1 MKKTANIVLIFL
13 FFAGICF
20 PAFSAEVFD
29 TPADTTVISKEDLKA
44 QKRAEKETAKQIK
57 KEQKDLKKKQKE
69 AARLEKKKQKEIQK
83 TLELKELKPE
93 INTEEDL
100 EKNEITETK
109 EADITEKRT
118 FWGRKL
124 FSRTEKSKEEN
135 PGVSKSVD
143 EQKSAITGEN
153 VKQPQKEP
161 VTQTSEPAPTDVLV
175 DSDTIEYFPERH
187 EFEAVGHAK
196 VIFPSEKS
204 TLMADKIIFNHDTN
218 YIKGY
223 DNVVMIKDGQR
234 VFGDYVQIDL
244 NNENALITKP
254 VMHRMNIKI
263 QAKDATVYDAKTE
276 AMEGTAKFE
285 GKGGMYKF
293 TSRSVFGFNN
303 PMLPD
308 AIDKEYLIKEKFDNK
323 WKLKAN
329 KIIVDSRKDHDVV
342 TLVNT
347 DIYLKG
353 HKVAK
358 AGKIKLYTDKEQ
370 NFIETNIVE
379 LGSMRNMGAYIAPSV
394 VLPVPGGATLKI
406 GPGLMLNDELGV
418 GAIGRFMSETN
429 KTAFGYGTAEDRFVM
444 RGRQTLTDSM
454 YVDYAINTYMNE
466 WFMGGRMPQH
476 GFQLVHRKVYNLDD
490 LGVRFENR
498 FTGGYAKD
506 WKRNLGTMRF
516 RWMTQTTKDFLQ
528 YKDYEHDFAAKLG
541 LSLQSATALYG
552 TGDTYGLV
560 RIGPTLRTQYKNWQQ
575 YLAYYIGGEA
585 GQSPMRFDRFYYG
598 KSSVQL
604 GESLRLNKYIT
615 LMYTAT
621 LALSDT
627 PNDKMLQENRF
638 YVALGPDDFK
648 VLLGYD
654 AYRQSTVFGIDM
666 ALGADNSEAE
676 FKRMVLNEP
685 EKIGKS
691 NKKKTKKTVK
701 VKNKR
706 PVEQQK
712 YERTDNP
719 MDRSVRDYNDY
730 NPGFNMF
737 NNAIIQ
743 PSMIRPPGY

>member
-1 MKKTANIVLIFL
+1 MKKITLLLIIFTFL
-13 FFAGICF
+13 TGLGLPSI
-20 PAFSAEVFD
+20 SAEVFD
-29 TPADTTVISKEDLKA
+29 TPVDTYVMSKEDLKA
-44 QKRAEKETAKQIK
+44 QKRAEKEAQKQIK
-57 KEQKDLKKKQKE
+57 REQKEQKKRERE
-69 AARLEKKKQKEIQK
+69 AAKLEKKKQKA
-83 TLELKELKPE
+83 
-93 INTEEDL
+93 L
-100 EKNEITETK
+100 EKEQSAAKQDAEK
-109 EADITEKRT
+109 SDESTEKKT
-118 FWGRKL
+118 FFGRKF
-124 FSRTEKSKEEN
+124 FSRTEKTE
-135 PGVSKSVD
+135 
-143 EQKSAITGEN
+143 GEN
-153 VKQPQKEP
+153 EDKDKLIETENIQEPSTVENKEQQPQSNKTAEEP
-161 VTQTSEPAPTDVLV
+161 EPNPTDVMV

-223 DNVVMIKDGQR
+223 DNVVMIREGQK

-244 NNENALITKP
+244 NEENALITKP

-276 AMEGTAKFE
+276 AMEGSAKFE
-285 GKGGMYKF
+285 GEGGMYKF
-293 TSRSVFGFNN
+293 TSRSIFGFNN
-303 PMLPD
+303 PILPD

-323 WKLKAN
+323 WNLKAN
-329 KIIVDSRKDHDVV
+329 KIIIDSRKDHDVV

-358 AGKIKLYTDKEQ
+358 AGKIKLYTDKDQ
-370 NFIETNIVE
+370 NFVETNMIE

-406 GPGLMLNDELGV
+406 GPGLMLKDELGV

-429 KTAFGYGTAEDRFVM
+429 RTAFGYGTAEDRFVM
-444 RGRQTLTDSM
+444 RGRQTLGDSM
-454 YVDYAINTYMNE
+454 YIDYAVNTYMNE

-476 GFQLVHRKVYNLDD
+476 GFQLVHKKVYNLNDI
-490 LGVRFENR
+490 GVRFENR
-498 FTGGYAKD
+498 FTAGYAKD
-506 WKRNLGTMRF
+506 WKRDFGTTRF
-516 RWMTQTTKDFLQ
+516 RWMTQSTKSFLQ
-528 YKDYEHDFAAKLG
+528 YKDLDHDFAADLG
-541 LSLQSATALYG
+541 VSVQTVASLYG
-552 TGDTYGLV
+552 TGDTYGMA
-560 RIGPTLRTQYKNWQQ
+560 RIGPTLRTQFKNWQQ
-575 YLAYYIGGEA
+575 YVAYYIGGEA
-585 GQSPMRFDRFYYG
+585 GQSPMYFDRFYYG

-604 GESLRLNKYIT
+604 GESLRLNRYLT

-638 YVALGPDDFK
+638 YVAVGPDDFK

-685 EKIGKS
+685 EKVGKS
-691 NKKKTKKTVK
+691 NKKK
-701 VKNKR
+701 KNKPVRVKRR
-706 PVEQQK
+706 PVETTPVDRP
-712 YERTDNP
+712 ENP

-743 PSMIRPPGY
+743 PSMIRPSGY

>member
-1 MKKTANIVLIFL
+1 MKKITLLLIIFTFL
-13 FFAGICF
+13 TGLGLPSI
-20 PAFSAEVFD
+20 SAEVFD
-29 TPADTTVISKEDLKA
+29 TPVDTYVMSKEDLKA
-44 QKRAEKETAKQIK
+44 QKRAEKEAQKQIK
-57 KEQKDLKKKQKE
+57 REQKEQKKRERE
-69 AARLEKKKQKEIQK
+69 AAKLEKKKQKA
-83 TLELKELKPE
+83 
-93 INTEEDL
+93 L
-100 EKNEITETK
+100 EKEQSAAKQDAEK
-109 EADITEKRT
+109 SEESTEKKT
-118 FWGRKL
+118 FFGRKF
-124 FSRTEKSKEEN
+124 FSRTEKTEGEQEDKDKLIETENSQEPSTVENKE
-135 PGVSKSVD
+135 
-143 EQKSAITGEN
+143 Q
-153 VKQPQKEP
+153 QPQSNKTAEEP
-161 VTQTSEPAPTDVLV
+161 EPNPTDVMV

-223 DNVVMIKDGQR
+223 DNVVMIREGQK

-244 NNENALITKP
+244 NEENALITKP

-276 AMEGTAKFE
+276 AMEGSAKFE
-285 GKGGMYKF
+285 GEGGMYKF
-293 TSRSVFGFNN
+293 TSRSIFGFNN
-303 PMLPD
+303 PILPD

-323 WKLKAN
+323 WNLKAN
-329 KIIVDSRKDHDVV
+329 KIIIDSRKDHDVV

-358 AGKIKLYTDKEQ
+358 AGKIKLYTDKDQ
-370 NFIETNIVE
+370 NFVETNMIE

-406 GPGLMLNDELGV
+406 GPGLMLKDELGV

-429 KTAFGYGTAEDRFVM
+429 RTAFGYGTAEDRFVM
-444 RGRQTLTDSM
+444 RGRQTLGDSM
-454 YVDYAINTYMNE
+454 YVDYAINTYMSD
-466 WFMGGRMPQH
+466 WFMGSRMPQH
-476 GFQLVHRKVYNLDD
+476 GFQLVHKKVYNLDD
-490 LGVRFENR
+490 IGVRFENR
-498 FTGGYAKD
+498 FTAGYAKD
-506 WKRNLGTMRF
+506 WKRDFGTTRF
-516 RWMTQTTKDFLQ
+516 RWMTQSTKSFLQ
-528 YKDYEHDFAAKLG
+528 YKDLDHDFAADLG
-541 LSLQSATALYG
+541 VSVQTVASLYG
-552 TGDTYGLV
+552 TGNTYGMA
-560 RIGPTLRTQYKNWQQ
+560 RIGPTLRTQFKNWQQ
-575 YLAYYIGGEA
+575 YVAYYIGGEA
-585 GQSPMRFDRFYYG
+585 GKSPMYFDRFYYG
-598 KSSVQL
+598 KSSVML
-604 GESLRLNKYIT
+604 GESLRLNRYLT

-638 YVALGPDDFK
+638 YVAVGPDDFK

-685 EKIGKS
+685 EKVGKS
-691 NKKKTKKTVK
+691 NKKK
-701 VKNKR
+701 KNKPVRVKRR
-706 PVEQQK
+706 PVETTPVDRP
-712 YERTDNP
+712 ENP
-719 MDRSVRDYNDY
+719 MDRSVREYNDY

-743 PSMIRPPGY
+743 PSMIRPSGY

>member
-1 MKKTANIVLIFL
+1 MKKIAILLIFIFL
-13 FFAGICF
+13 AGISL
-20 PAFSAEVFD
+20 PALSAEVFD
-29 TPADTTVISKEDLKA
+29 TPADTYVMSKEDLKA
-44 QKRAEKETAKQIK
+44 QKRAEKEAAKQIK
-57 KEQKDLKKKQKE
+57 REKKELEKREKE
-69 AARLEKKKQKEIQK
+69 AAKLEKKKQKELARIKSQEEANSEESEKK
-83 TLELKELKPE
+83 T
-93 INTEEDL
+93 
-100 EKNEITETK
+100 
-109 EADITEKRT
+109 
-118 FWGRKL
+118 FFGRKL
-124 FSRTEKSKEEN
+124 FSRTEKSK
-135 PGVSKSVD
+135 D
-143 EQKSAITGEN
+143 EKEN
-153 VKQPQKEP
+153 VVETEEKEQPSETAQNQQQPQKEP
-161 VTQTSEPAPTDVLV
+161 AVQEPEPNPTDVLV

-223 DNVVMIKDGQR
+223 DNVVMIRDGQK

-244 NNENALITKP
+244 NDENALITQP

-293 TSRSVFGFNN
+293 TSRSIFGFNN
-303 PMLPD
+303 PILPD

-323 WKLKAN
+323 WNLKAN
-329 KIIVDSRKDHDVV
+329 KIIIDSRKDHDVV

-358 AGKIKLYTDKEQ
+358 AGKIKLYTDKDQ
-370 NFIETNIVE
+370 NYIETNMIE
-379 LGSMRNMGAYIAPSV
+379 LGSMRNMGAYVAPSV
-394 VLPVPGGATLKI
+394 VLPVPGGSTLKI
-406 GPGLMLNDELGV
+406 GPGLMLKDELGV

-429 KTAFGYGTAEDRFVM
+429 RTAFGYGTAEDRFVM
-444 RGRQTLTDSM
+444 RGRQTLGESM
-454 YVDYAINTYMNE
+454 YIDYAINTYMNE

-476 GFQLVHRKVYNLDD
+476 GFQLVHKKIYNLDD
-490 LGVRFENR
+490 IGVRFENR
-498 FTGGYAKD
+498 FTAGYAKD
-506 WKRNLGTMRF
+506 WKRDFGTTRF
-516 RWMTQTTKDFLQ
+516 RWMTQSTKSFLQ
-528 YKDYEHDFAAKLG
+528 YKDLDHDFAANLG
-541 LSLQSATALYG
+541 ISVQSVASLYG
-552 TGDTYGLV
+552 TGEAYGMA
-560 RIGPTLRTQYKNWQQ
+560 RFGPTLRTQFKNWQQ
-575 YLAYYIGGEA
+575 YVAYYIGGEA
-585 GQSPMRFDRFYYG
+585 GQSPMYFDRFYYG

-604 GESLRLNKYIT
+604 GESLRLNRYLT
-615 LMYTAT
+615 VMYTAT

-638 YVALGPDDFK
+638 YVAIGPDDFK

-685 EKIGKS
+685 EKVGKS
-691 NKKKTKKTVK
+691 NKKK
-701 VKNKR
+701 KNKPVRVKRR
-706 PVEQQK
+706 PVETTPVDRP
-712 YERTDNP
+712 ENP

>member
-1 MKKTANIVLIFL
+1 MKKIAILLIFIFL
-13 FFAGICF
+13 AGISL
-20 PAFSAEVFD
+20 PALSAEVFD
-29 TPADTTVISKEDLKA
+29 TPADTYVMSKEDLKA
-44 QKRAEKETAKQIK
+44 QKRAEKEAAKQIK
-57 KEQKDLKKKQKE
+57 REKKELEKREKE
-69 AARLEKKKQKEIQK
+69 AAKLEKKKQKELARIKSQEEANSEESEKK
-83 TLELKELKPE
+83 T
-93 INTEEDL
+93 
-100 EKNEITETK
+100 
-109 EADITEKRT
+109 
-118 FWGRKL
+118 FFGRKL
-124 FSRTEKSKEEN
+124 FSRTEKSK
-135 PGVSKSVD
+135 D
-143 EQKSAITGEN
+143 EKEN
-153 VKQPQKEP
+153 VVETEEKEQPSETAQNQQQPQKEP
-161 VTQTSEPAPTDVLV
+161 AVQEPEPNPTDVLV

-223 DNVVMIKDGQR
+223 DNVVMIRDGQK

-244 NNENALITKP
+244 NDENALITQP

-293 TSRSVFGFNN
+293 ASRSIFGFNN
-303 PMLPD
+303 PILPD

-323 WKLKAN
+323 WNLKAN
-329 KIIVDSRKDHDVV
+329 KIIIDSRKDHDVV

-358 AGKIKLYTDKEQ
+358 AGKIKLYTDKDQ
-370 NFIETNIVE
+370 NYIETNMIE
-379 LGSMRNMGAYIAPSV
+379 LGSMRNMGAYVAPSV
-394 VLPVPGGATLKI
+394 VLPVPGGSTLKI
-406 GPGLMLNDELGV
+406 GPGLMLKDELGV

-429 KTAFGYGTAEDRFVM
+429 RTAFGYGTAEDRFVM
-444 RGRQTLTDSM
+444 RGRQTLGESL
-454 YVDYAINTYMNE
+454 YVDYAINTYMSD
-466 WFMGGRMPQH
+466 WFMGSRMPQH
-476 GFQLVHRKVYNLDD
+476 GFQLVHKKVYNLDD
-490 LGVRFENR
+490 IGVRFENR
-498 FTGGYAKD
+498 FTAGYAKD
-506 WKRNLGTMRF
+506 WKRDFGTTRF
-516 RWMTQTTKDFLQ
+516 RWMTQSTKSFLQ
-528 YKDYEHDFAAKLG
+528 YKDLDHDFAADLG
-541 LSLQSATALYG
+541 ISVQSVASLYG
-552 TGDTYGLV
+552 TGEAYGMA
-560 RIGPTLRTQYKNWQQ
+560 RFGPTLRTQFKNWQQ
-575 YLAYYIGGEA
+575 YVAYYIGGEA
-585 GQSPMRFDRFYYG
+585 GQSPMYFDRFYYG

-604 GESLRLNKYIT
+604 GESLRLNRYLT
-615 LMYTAT
+615 VMYTAT

-638 YVALGPDDFK
+638 YVAIGPDDFK

-685 EKIGKS
+685 EKVGKS
-691 NKKKTKKTVK
+691 NKKK
-701 VKNKR
+701 KNKPVRVKRR
-706 PVEQQK
+706 PVEATPVDRP
-712 YERTDNP
+712 ENP

-743 PSMIRPPGY
+743 PSMIRPSGY

>member
-1 MKKTANIVLIFL
+1 MKKIAILLIFIFL
-13 FFAGICF
+13 AGISL
-20 PAFSAEVFD
+20 PALSAEVFD
-29 TPADTTVISKEDLKA
+29 TPADTYVMSKEDLKA
-44 QKRAEKETAKQIK
+44 QKRAEKEAAKQIK
-57 KEQKDLKKKQKE
+57 REKKELEKREKE
-69 AARLEKKKQKEIQK
+69 AAKLEKKKQKELARIKSQEEANSEESEKK
-83 TLELKELKPE
+83 T
-93 INTEEDL
+93 
-100 EKNEITETK
+100 
-109 EADITEKRT
+109 
-118 FWGRKL
+118 FFGRKL
-124 FSRTEKSKEEN
+124 FSRTEKSK
-135 PGVSKSVD
+135 D
-143 EQKSAITGEN
+143 EKEN
-153 VKQPQKEP
+153 VVETEEKEQPSETAQNQQQPQKEP
-161 VTQTSEPAPTDVLV
+161 AVQEPEPNPTDVLV

-218 YIKGY
+218 YIKCY
-223 DNVVMIKDGQR
+223 DNVVMIRDGQK

-244 NNENALITKP
+244 NDENALITQP

-293 TSRSVFGFNN
+293 TSRSIFGFNN
-303 PMLPD
+303 PILPD

-323 WKLKAN
+323 WNLKAN
-329 KIIVDSRKDHDVV
+329 KIIIDSRKDHDVV

-358 AGKIKLYTDKEQ
+358 AGKIKLYTDKDQ
-370 NFIETNIVE
+370 NYIETNMIE
-379 LGSMRNMGAYIAPSV
+379 LGSMRNMGAYVAPSV
-394 VLPVPGGATLKI
+394 VLPVPGGSTLKI
-406 GPGLMLNDELGV
+406 GPGLMLKDELGV

-429 KTAFGYGTAEDRFVM
+429 RTAFGYGTAEDRFVM
-444 RGRQTLTDSM
+444 RGRQTLGESM
-454 YVDYAINTYMNE
+454 YIDYAINTYMNE

-476 GFQLVHRKVYNLDD
+476 GFQLVHKKIYNLDD
-490 LGVRFENR
+490 IGVRFENR
-498 FTGGYAKD
+498 FTAGYAKD
-506 WKRNLGTMRF
+506 WKRDFGTTRF
-516 RWMTQTTKDFLQ
+516 RWMTQSTKSFLQ
-528 YKDYEHDFAAKLG
+528 YKDLDHDFAANLG
-541 LSLQSATALYG
+541 ISVQSVASLYG
-552 TGDTYGLV
+552 TGEAYGMA
-560 RIGPTLRTQYKNWQQ
+560 RFGPTLRTQFKNWQQ
-575 YLAYYIGGEA
+575 YVAYYIGGEA
-585 GQSPMRFDRFYYG
+585 GQSPMYFDRFYYG

-604 GESLRLNKYIT
+604 GESLRLNRYLT
-615 LMYTAT
+615 VMYTAT

-638 YVALGPDDFK
+638 YVAIGPDDFK

-685 EKIGKS
+685 EKVGKS
-691 NKKKTKKTVK
+691 NKKK
-701 VKNKR
+701 KNKPVRVKRR
-706 PVEQQK
+706 PVETTPVDRP
-712 YERTDNP
+712 ENP

>member
-1 MKKTANIVLIFL
+1 MKKITLLLIIFTFL
-13 FFAGICF
+13 TGLGLPSI
-20 PAFSAEVFD
+20 SAEVFD
-29 TPADTTVISKEDLKA
+29 TPVDTYVMSKEDLKA
-44 QKRAEKETAKQIK
+44 QKRAEKEAQKQIK
-57 KEQKDLKKKQKE
+57 REQKEQKKRERE
-69 AARLEKKKQKEIQK
+69 AAKLEKKKQKA
-83 TLELKELKPE
+83 
-93 INTEEDL
+93 L
-100 EKNEITETK
+100 EKEQSAAKQDAEK
-109 EADITEKRT
+109 SDESTEKKT
-118 FWGRKL
+118 FFGRKF
-124 FSRTEKSKEEN
+124 FSRTEKTEGEQEDKDKLIETENIQEPSTVENKE
-135 PGVSKSVD
+135 
-143 EQKSAITGEN
+143 Q
-153 VKQPQKEP
+153 QPQSNKTAEEP
-161 VTQTSEPAPTDVLV
+161 EPNPTDVMV

-223 DNVVMIKDGQR
+223 DNVVMIREGQK

-244 NNENALITKP
+244 NEENALITKP

-276 AMEGTAKFE
+276 AMEGSAKFE
-285 GKGGMYKF
+285 GEGGMYKF
-293 TSRSVFGFNN
+293 TSRSIFGFNN
-303 PMLPD
+303 PILPD

-323 WKLKAN
+323 WNLKAN
-329 KIIVDSRKDHDVV
+329 KIIIDSRKDHDVV

-358 AGKIKLYTDKEQ
+358 AGKIKLYTDKDQ
-370 NFIETNIVE
+370 NFVETNMIE

-406 GPGLMLNDELGV
+406 GPGLMLKDELGV

-429 KTAFGYGTAEDRFVM
+429 RTAFGYGTAEDRFVM
-444 RGRQTLTDSM
+444 RGRQTLGDSM
-454 YVDYAINTYMNE
+454 YIDYAVNTYMNE

-476 GFQLVHRKVYNLDD
+476 GFQLVHKKVYNLDD
-490 LGVRFENR
+490 IGVRFENR
-498 FTGGYAKD
+498 FTAGYAKD
-506 WKRNLGTMRF
+506 WKRDFGTTRF
-516 RWMTQTTKDFLQ
+516 RWMTQSTKSFLQ
-528 YKDYEHDFAAKLG
+528 YKDLDHDFAADLG
-541 LSLQSATALYG
+541 VSVQTVASLYG
-552 TGDTYGLV
+552 TGDTYGMA
-560 RIGPTLRTQYKNWQQ
+560 RIGPTLRTQFKNWQQ
-575 YLAYYIGGEA
+575 YVAYYIGGEA
-585 GQSPMRFDRFYYG
+585 GQSPMYFDRFYYG

-604 GESLRLNKYIT
+604 GESLRLNRYLT

-638 YVALGPDDFK
+638 YVAVGPDDFK

-685 EKIGKS
+685 EKVGKS
-691 NKKKTKKTVK
+691 NKKK
-701 VKNKR
+701 KNKPVRVKRR
-706 PVEQQK
+706 PVETTPVDRP
-712 YERTDNP
+712 ENP

-743 PSMIRPPGY
+743 PSMIRPSGY

>member
-1 MKKTANIVLIFL
+1 MKKIAILLIFIFL
-13 FFAGICF
+13 AGISL
-20 PAFSAEVFD
+20 PALSAEVFD
-29 TPADTTVISKEDLKA
+29 TPADTYVMSKEDLKA
-44 QKRAEKETAKQIK
+44 QKRAEKEAAKQIK
-57 KEQKDLKKKQKE
+57 REKKELEKREKE
-69 AARLEKKKQKEIQK
+69 AAKLEKKKQKELARIKSQEEANSEESEKK
-83 TLELKELKPE
+83 T
-93 INTEEDL
+93 
-100 EKNEITETK
+100 
-109 EADITEKRT
+109 
-118 FWGRKL
+118 FFGRKL
-124 FSRTEKSKEEN
+124 FSRTEKSK
-135 PGVSKSVD
+135 D
-143 EQKSAITGEN
+143 EKEN
-153 VKQPQKEP
+153 VIETEEKEQPSETAQNQQQPQKEP
-161 VTQTSEPAPTDVLV
+161 AVQEPEPNPTDVLV

-223 DNVVMIKDGQR
+223 DNVVMIRDGQK

-244 NNENALITKP
+244 NDENALITQP

-293 TSRSVFGFNN
+293 TSRSIFGFNN
-303 PMLPD
+303 PILPD

-323 WKLKAN
+323 WNLKAN
-329 KIIVDSRKDHDVV
+329 KIIIDSRKDHDVV

-358 AGKIKLYTDKEQ
+358 AGKIKLYTDKDQ
-370 NFIETNIVE
+370 NYIETNMIE
-379 LGSMRNMGAYIAPSV
+379 LGSMRNMGAYVAPSV
-394 VLPVPGGATLKI
+394 VLPVPGGSTLKI
-406 GPGLMLNDELGV
+406 GPGLMLKDELGV

-429 KTAFGYGTAEDRFVM
+429 RTAFGYGTAEDRFVM
-444 RGRQTLTDSM
+444 RGRQTLGESM
-454 YVDYAINTYMNE
+454 YIDYAINTYMNE

-476 GFQLVHRKVYNLDD
+476 GFQLVHKKIYNLDD
-490 LGVRFENR
+490 IGVRFENR
-498 FTGGYAKD
+498 FTAGYAKD
-506 WKRNLGTMRF
+506 WKRDFGTTRF
-516 RWMTQTTKDFLQ
+516 RWMTQSTKSFLQ
-528 YKDYEHDFAAKLG
+528 YKDLDHDFAANLG
-541 LSLQSATALYG
+541 ISVQSVASLYG
-552 TGDTYGLV
+552 TGEAYGMA
-560 RIGPTLRTQYKNWQQ
+560 RFGPTLRTQFKNWQQ
-575 YLAYYIGGEA
+575 YVAYYIGGEA
-585 GQSPMRFDRFYYG
+585 GQSPMYFDRFYYG

-604 GESLRLNKYIT
+604 GESLRLNRYLT
-615 LMYTAT
+615 VMYTAT

-638 YVALGPDDFK
+638 YVAIGPDDFK

-685 EKIGKS
+685 EKVGKS
-691 NKKKTKKTVK
+691 NKKK
-701 VKNKR
+701 KNKPVRVKRR
-706 PVEQQK
+706 PVETTPVDRP
-712 YERTDNP
+712 ENP